1 VGRLEGAA
9 AGRCPKLM
17 KTIYENKVKGKGSLA
32 ENFLDEKMIILFG
45 NEAPQELKDFCYS
58 IDLVEPKDDIKPGQ
72 VFYINGEEFEIT
84 SVGDLVQRNLSTL
97 GHITLRFDGSTTPE
111 LPGTLYLEDKEVPKI
126 DLGTKLKIISA

>member
-1 VGRLEGAA
+1 MGRLEGAA